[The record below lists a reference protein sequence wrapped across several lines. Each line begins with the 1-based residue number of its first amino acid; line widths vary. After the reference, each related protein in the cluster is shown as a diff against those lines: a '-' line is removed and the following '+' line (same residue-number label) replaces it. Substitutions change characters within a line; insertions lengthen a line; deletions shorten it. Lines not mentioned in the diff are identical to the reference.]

1 MAMVELDQMKFELQS
16 YENTLH
22 EVKDSLDLEGKKK
35 RIEELEMEMEAPG
48 FWDDPDSSN
57 RKMKELKNLRILRSC
72 AISWKRSIP
81 ISKP

>member
-35 RIEELEMEMEAPG
+35 RIEELEMEMEAP
-48 FWDDPDSSN
+48 DSGTI
-57 RKMKELKNLRILRSC
+57 RIPPTAR
-72 AISWKRSIP
+72 
-81 ISKP
+81 

>member
-35 RIEELEMEMEAPG
+35 RI
-48 FWDDPDSSN
+48 
-57 RKMKELKNLRILRSC
+57 RKIWRWKWKHPASGTIRIPPTAR
-72 AISWKRSIP
+72 
-81 ISKP
+81 

>member
-35 RIEELEMEMEAPG
+35 SWRWKWKHPASGTIRIPPTA
-48 FWDDPDSSN
+48 
-57 RKMKELKNLRILRSC
+57 R
-72 AISWKRSIP
+72 
-81 ISKP
+81 

>member
-35 RIEELEMEMEAPG
+35 RIEELEMEME
-48 FWDDPDSSN
+48 
-57 RKMKELKNLRILRSC
+57 KEQWKLRAFGMIWTKHKNI
-72 AISWKRSIP
+72 
-81 ISKP
+81 

>member
-35 RIEELEMEMEAPG
+35 RIEELEMESTRLLGRSG
-48 FWDDPDSSN
+48 FLQPQDE
-57 RKMKELKNLRILRSC
+57 RTQKFKGYC
-72 AISWKRSIP
+72 GAVQ
-81 ISKP
+81 